1 MAKKFKFKDLTE
13 VDNVMAQLP
22 AEARSVNAGL
32 LLVDLGANNGFE
44 MVVPDQWETILKQVD
59 KTKPAPTPAMVIPK
73 SLVMTRLTDAGK
85 IDDALK
91 ALLAKP
97 ALFARWFAPDR
108 QGVNQNDPDT
118 ILFIKQLGLDPD
130 AILARP

>member
-13 VDNVMAQLP
+13 VNNVMAQLP
-22 AEARSVNAGL
+22 AEARAAAAGL
-32 LLVDLGANNGFE
+32 LLADIGTGYE
-44 MVVPDQWETILKQVD
+44 MTIPDQWENVVKQAD
-59 KTKPAPTPAMVIPK
+59 KAKPEPAPTMVIPK

-97 ALFARWFAPDR
+97 ALFARWFSPDR

>member
-44 MVVPDQWETILKQVD
+44 MVVPDQWETIL
-59 KTKPAPTPAMVIPK
+59 
-73 SLVMTRLTDAGK
+73 
-85 IDDALK
+85 DALK

-118 ILFIKQLGLDPD
+118 ILFVRQLGLDPD

>member
-1 MAKKFKFKDLTE
+1 MPKTFKFKDLQE
-13 VDNVMAQLP
+13 VNNVMAQLP
-22 AEARSVNAGL
+22 VEARSITTTL
-32 LLVDLGANNGFE
+32 LLNDTGNGYE
-44 MVVPDQWETILKQVD
+44 MTVPDQLENVIKQAD
-59 KTKPAPTPAMVIPK
+59 KAKPAPAPTMVIPK

>member
-1 MAKKFKFKDLTE
+1 MPKTFKFKDLQE
-13 VDNVMAQLP
+13 VNNVMAQLP
-22 AEARSVNAGL
+22 AEARSITTTL
-32 LLVDLGANNGFE
+32 LLNDTGNGYE
-44 MVVPDQWETILKQVD
+44 MTVPDQLENVIKQAD
-59 KTKPAPTPAMVIPK
+59 KAKPAPAATMVIPK